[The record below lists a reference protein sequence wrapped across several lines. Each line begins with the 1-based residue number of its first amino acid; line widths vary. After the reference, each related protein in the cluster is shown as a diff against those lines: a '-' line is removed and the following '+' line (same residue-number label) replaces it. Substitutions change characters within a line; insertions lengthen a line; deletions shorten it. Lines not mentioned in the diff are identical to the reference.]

1 MNTKLKRI
9 SIFFILCI
17 FFTGVLFFIKN
28 YHDNNIEN
36 IYINYVEDIL
46 IPKYGKSSLFLE
58 NSNNLSVE
66 GEKLLDKDAEGI
78 LFYKIINLDNNSNK
92 NLLIVR
98 FEIEH
103 DSDYKGSTDIILF
116 YDLYTIDN
124 KNIKKLNFGKNTFFE
139 NNKFYL
145 TDNTIK
151 NIPSKKIEV
160 NLFID
165 KNKSSNYFCFNYTSI
180 FNSKNDFNLHLKI
193 FELNNNYSIDLKLEL
208 APYVMHYSNSETLYK
223 MTLFDKGGSLTFK
236 NKTPLKNK
244 CLSDSKK
251 YGLDNLMENMFD
263 NAENKS
269 FTDISKLN
277 NIEKIINITIK

>member
-17 FFTGVLFFIKN
+17 FFTGVIFFIKN

>member
-1 MNTKLKRI
+1 LNTKLKRI

-17 FFTGVLFFIKN
+17 FFTGVIFFIKN

>member
-17 FFTGVLFFIKN
+17 FFTGVIFFIKN

-251 YGLDNLMENMFD
+251 YGLDNLMEYF
-263 NAENKS
+263 
-269 FTDISKLN
+269 L
-277 NIEKIINITIK
+277 